1 MPTQTKIKII
11 RDRNL
16 IAFLIA
22 CSFQCDFIPRS
33 DGGLDAEFPASTAL
47 DAACMAYT
55 LNQVIPVQ
63 SFVAAC
69 RYISDA
75 IHNHRQGVK
84 P

>member
-1 MPTQTKIKII
+1 MTTQTKTI

-16 IAFLIA
+16 TAFLLA
-22 CSFQCDFIPRS
+22 GGFTPEFIPRS
-33 DGGLDAEFPASTAL
+33 DGGLDAEFPASAAL

-75 IHNHRQGVK
+75 IHNHRQRQG
-84 P
+84 